1 MTVEDLRIVY
11 MGTPEFA
18 LAPLETLLEAGCRV
32 AAVVTGPDRPAGRG
46 RKVRFSPVKQF
57 ALKRG
62 LPLLQPENLKDP
74 VFVEKLRALDP
85 HLQVVV
91 AFRMLPEVVWRIP
104 MLGTF
109 NLHASLL
116 PRYRGAAPIHH
127 AIMNGEKETG
137 VTTFLIDEHID
148 TGNILLREKTGIG
161 PQETAGELHDR
172 LMVMGASL
180 VLETARQLAAGE
192 IRARSQEEFMD
203 ENEQLKKAP
212 KIRREDCLIRWERP
226 AEQVHNQIR
235 GLSPAPGAHTHLIR
249 LGGEKVQYKVYAARV
264 EHHSHRDAP
273 GTIQTDGKRYLK
285 VAVPDGYLHLTDI
298 QQEGKRRMGIGEFL
312 AGFNPASFRP
322 RFS

>member
-1 MTVEDLRIVY
+1 MTIEDLRIVY

-18 LAPLETLLEAGCRV
+18 LAPLEKLLEAGCSV
-32 AAVVTGPDRPAGRG
+32 VAVVTGPDRPAGRG
-46 RKVRFSPVKQF
+46 RKMKFSQVKQF

-74 VFVEKLRALDP
+74 VFVEKLRALEP

-116 PRYRGAAPIHH
+116 PHYRGAAPIHH

-137 VTTFLIDEHID
+137 VTTFLIDEQID

-161 PQETAGELHDR
+161 PEETAGELHDR
-172 LMVMGASL
+172 LMVIGASL
-180 VLETARQLAAGE
+180 VLETARRLAAGE
-192 IRARSQEEFMD
+192 IRARSQTEFMG
-203 ENEQLKKAP
+203 EHEELKKAP
-212 KIRREDCLIRWERP
+212 KIHREDCLIRWDRP
-226 AEQVHNQIR
+226 AEQAHNQIR

-249 LGGEKVQYKVYAARV
+249 PGGEKVQCKVYASRV
-264 EHHSHRDAP
+264 EHLSHQDIP
-273 GTIQTDGKRYLK
+273 GTIQTDGKRILK

-312 AGFNPASFRP
+312 AGFNPASFRS